1 MMELLKKHK
10 IEIKNCI
17 KCGKVMDRKGTIC
30 YECRVRS
37 RYKAR
42 IKVMEE
48 DKRIDREI
56 MKMKPELKKKLHDE
70 LLKELLEEQNGKK
83 NILE

>member
-17 KCGKVMDRKGTIC
+17 KCEKVMDRKGTIC

-48 DKRIDREI
+48 DKKIDREL
-56 MKMKPELKKKLHDE
+56 MAMKPEIKKKLHDE
-70 LLKELLEEQNGKK
+70 LLKEILEEQK
-83 NILE
+83 NENNN